1 MTQPR
6 PPLVLHVIHHLV
18 IGGMENGLVNLI
30 NHTPQ
35 DRYSHACVCIED
47 FSSFRTR
54 ITRPDVEV
62 IALHRARIG
71 IWALRRR
78 LFDLCRHLKPT
89 IVHTRGL
96 SGLDALLPAALA
108 GVQHRVHGEHGW
120 DVGDLHGTQ
129 LRTRM
134 LRKLHAPLVSRY
146 VAVSEHLDLYLRERI
161 GIRPSRISQIH
172 NGVDTVRFAP
182 ARRSLMATLP
192 DSFRADGVVVIGT
205 VGRLQA
211 VKDQATLVRAFADLR
226 RQHPH
231 LGQRARLLL
240 VGDGPMRSPLTE
252 LAHSFGLGDSV
263 HFAGAQ
269 DDVPTVLGA
278 MHVFALPSLNEG
290 ISNTVLEA
298 MASGLPVIA
307 TAVGGNTELVE
318 DRVVGR
324 LFQPGDVAGLVG
336 LLADYLANP
345 ALLAAHGSGARRV
358 AVERFSLTTMVGRY
372 LDLYDALIQNNRAQ
386 SVTALASSTQQDLST
401 RRSGT

>member
-1 MTQPR
+1 MTHRR
-6 PPLVLHVIHHLV
+6 PPLVMHVIHHLV

-30 NHTPQ
+30 NHMPQ

-54 ITRPDVEV
+54 INRPDVEV
-62 IALHRARIG
+62 IALHRSRIG

-78 LFDLCRHLKPT
+78 LFELCRRLKPA
-89 IVHTRGL
+89 IVHSRNL

-108 GVQHRVHGEHGW
+108 GIPHRVHGEHGW

-129 LRTRM
+129 LRTRL
-134 LRKLHAPLVSRY
+134 LRKLHSPLVSRY
-146 VAVSEHLDLYLRERI
+146 VAVSRDLDLFLRDRI
-161 GIRPSRISQIH
+161 GIDPSRISQIH

-182 ARRSLMATLP
+182 GKRDGIATLP
-192 DSFRADGVVVIGT
+192 DSFRERDAVVIGT

-211 VKDQATLVRAFADLR
+211 VKDQATLVRAFAELR

-231 LGQRARLLL
+231 LAQRARLLL
-240 VGDGPMRSPLTE
+240 VGDGPMRTPLE
-252 LAHSFGLGDSV
+252 DLVDSLGIRDSV

-269 DDVPTVLGA
+269 DDVPAALNA
-278 MHVFALPSLNEG
+278 MHVFVLPSLNEG

-307 TAVGGNTELVE
+307 TAVGGNTELVQ

-324 LFQPGDVAGLVG
+324 LFRPGDVAGLVG
-336 LLADYLANP
+336 LLADYLDNP
-345 ALLAAHGSGARRV
+345 ALLAAQGNTARRV
-358 AVERFSLTTMVGRY
+358 AIERFSLTTMVSRY
-372 LDLYDALIQNNRAQ
+372 MELYDALIQRDRLEN
-386 SVTALASSTQQDLST
+386 ASDQTSTGNAHVRHHRHL
-401 RRSGT
+401 